1 MVNNDKRY
9 YAFTPPELRRVDAR
23 WMADWKTPAETRKF
37 SRAVRKSPA
46 PLRSPSTFKPP
57 KYLYS
62 SRTDRFATIA
72 NMTPVQARSAGSKS
86 GMKKVGAVLDV
97 SKWNEMNTGIMRALI
112 RIRITH
118 DRRFRRLLKDAR
130 DHKIKLLHYEGGA
143 EPYWGGY
150 FKGSKKSLDAFY
162 GKNMLGEI
170 MMHASLSRW
179 EDV

>member
-1 MVNNDKRY
+1 MSGYIYFHSRSQGADEKYLSNFSNAVPIPYKGVDFPSVEN
-9 YAFTPPELRRVDAR
+9 AFQA
-23 WMADWKTPAETRKF
+23 A
-37 SRAVRKSPA
+37 
-46 PLRSPSTFKPP
+46 

-62 SRTDRFATIA
+62 SRPDCFASIA
-72 NMTPVQARSAGSKS
+72 TMTPVQARSAGSKG

-97 SKWNEMNTGIMRALI
+97 SKWDAVNTGIMKALI

-130 DHKIKLLHYEGGA
+130 RKNIQLLHYESARGKGGA

-150 FKGSKKSLDAFY
+150 FKGSKKSLDAFF

-170 MMHASLSRW
+170 MMHASLSLW
-179 EDV
+179 NDI

>member
-1 MVNNDKRY
+1 MKIEYVYFHSRSKGADEKYLSNFSDAVPIPYKGVVFPSIEN
-9 YAFTPPELRRVDAR
+9 AFQA
-23 WMADWKTPAETRKF
+23 A
-37 SRAVRKSPA
+37 
-46 PLRSPSTFKPP
+46 

-72 NMTPVQARSAGSKS
+72 NMTPVQARTAGSKS

-118 DRRFRRLLKDAR
+118 DHRFRRLLKDAR
-130 DHKIKLLHYEGGA
+130 DHNIKLLHYEGGA

-162 GKNMLGEI
+162 GRNMLGEI